1 MCVPTFSPHTCVC
14 ACVCVWYRSQ
24 SVNNG
29 ERWVPHERFTTSAAS
44 VSLFS
49 LYPSTHPFFLSL
61 FLFSLSLN
69 LSLSVAVHLHL
80 ILPIYVL
87 LFWPTSFSRFYSLHP
102 LNLSPFPSSLSVSL
116 ICFQSLSRYFYLFY
130 PSVLASICLCS
141 PQFSSA
147 FSPLSVSNLFFPI
160 FPLFLAWPAIFISLQ
175 YNLHTCLPLPAELK
189 STSVRG
195 QSGIKPG
202 WHWDICSWLQFF

>member
-1 MCVPTFSPHTCVC
+1 MIQVTECQQWRKMSSTWTVHHLCCLCLSFLAISIHPSIFPLPLSVLTLSQSLTQCRCSSSPH
-14 ACVCVWYRSQ
+14 
-24 SVNNG
+24 
-29 ERWVPHERFTTSAAS
+29 PH
-44 VSLFS
+44 
-49 LYPSTHPFFLSL
+49 
-61 FLFSLSLN
+61 
-69 LSLSVAVHLHL
+69 
-80 ILPIYVL
+80 IYVL